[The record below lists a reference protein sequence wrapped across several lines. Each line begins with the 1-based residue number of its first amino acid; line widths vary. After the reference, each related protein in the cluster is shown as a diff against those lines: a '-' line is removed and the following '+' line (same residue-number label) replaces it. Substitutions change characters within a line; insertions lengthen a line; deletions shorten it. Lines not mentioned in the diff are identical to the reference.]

1 MTLTPKGQL
10 YVVGVTAVGLVVIGH
25 CVAHILGEPVSSQWL
40 ILAGLTLFSGSFTI
54 KVPSLQARLSVS
66 ETFVFASVLLFGTCA
81 GTLTVVLDTIVAAW
95 SARKRSREPLRIIFN
110 TTSSAISIWAAGTA
124 FYLIAGVSPLSEQ
137 SPAESVPLPQLI
149 FPLAAL
155 TLIYFTVNT
164 VLVAI
169 AVAAER
175 KERAYVIWRKN
186 FLWLSLNYF
195 GGASVAALLVSY
207 TRSLDFTA
215 LGVIV
220 PLLVISYFT
229 YKTSLDRL
237 QDAIR
242 HVDEVNRL
250 YISTIETLATA
261 IDAKDQVTHGH
272 IRRVQQWALAL
283 AAELGVHDPGQMKA
297 IEAAALLHDMG
308 KLVVPEHILNKP
320 GRLTPGEFDKM
331 KRHASVGADILS
343 SVRFPYPV
351 VPIVRYHH
359 ENWDGTGYPSGL
371 RGVAIPIGAR
381 ILAVVDC
388 FDALTSDRPYRK
400 ALSDEEAVAIL
411 VQRRGTMYDPMVV
424 DMFLQVK
431 DRLAVTIAKMSE
443 TPMETLVSASRLP
456 PDVASFPTQSR
467 IARAALDDSRVRE
480 MVNTVLASV
489 IQATGAGMSILF
501 VKDPDTDA
509 LVSIG
514 AHSKNGR
521 IDRVIAMSLGS
532 GISGWVAANGKAI
545 QNGDANLDLPAEL
558 LKVRGSRCLAVPV
571 HIKGDTV
578 GVITAYADDPRGFSE
593 RDVTLLEGMARSI
606 EASPVAKLVE
616 AALSREHLKP
626 SKQPGESDKG
636 TVH

>member
-1 MTLTPKGQL
+1 MNLTPKGQL
-10 YVVGVTAVGLVVIGH
+10 YVVGVSAVGLVVIGH
-25 CVAHILGEPVSSQWL
+25 CVAVMFGQPVSSQWL
-40 ILAGLTLFSGSFTI
+40 ILAGLTFFSGSFTI

-81 GTLTVVLDTIVAAW
+81 GTLTVVLDTLVAAW
-95 SARKRSREPLRIIFN
+95 GARRRSREPLRLVFN
-110 TTSSAISIWAAGTA
+110 VTSSAISIWAAGTA
-124 FYLIAGVSPLSEQ
+124 FYLLAGVPPLSQQ
-137 SPAESVPLPQLI
+137 SPEASVPLPHLVL
-149 FPLAAL
+149 PLVAL
-155 TLIYFTVNT
+155 TLIYFTVNSA
-164 VLVAI
+164 LVAV
-169 AVAAER
+169 AVAIER
-175 KERAYVIWRKN
+175 NERAFVIWRKN

-207 TRSLDFTA
+207 TRSLDLTA
-215 LGVIV
+215 LGIIV

-237 QDAIR
+237 EDATKHI
-242 HVDEVNRL
+242 DEVNRL
-250 YISTIETLATA
+250 YLSTIETLATA

-283 AAELGVHDPGQMKA
+283 AAELGVNDPGQMKA

-320 GRLTPGEFDKM
+320 GRLTPGEFEKM

-359 ENWDGTGYPSGL
+359 ENWDGTGYPSGM

-388 FDALTSDRPYRK
+388 FDALTSDRPYRRR
-400 ALSDEEAVAIL
+400 LSDDEAVAIL
-411 VQRRGTMYDPMVV
+411 AQRRGTMYDPMVV

-431 DRLAVTIAKMSE
+431 DRLAVGIAKMSE

-480 MVNTVLASV
+480 MVNRVLASV
-489 IQATGAGMSILF
+489 IQATGAATSVLF

-509 LVSIG
+509 IVSIG
-514 AHSKNGR
+514 VHAKGGR
-521 IDRVIAMSLGS
+521 SSDRVIAMSLGS
-532 GISGWVAANGKAI
+532 GISGWVAANGKAVV
-545 QNGDANLDLPAEL
+545 NGDANLDLPAEL
-558 LKVRGSRCLAVPV
+558 MKVRVSRCLAVPV

-578 GVITAYADDPRGFSE
+578 GVISAYIDDPRGFSE

-606 EASPVAKLVE
+606 EASPVARLVE

-626 SKQPGESDKG
+626 PKPVSDVD

>member
-1 MTLTPKGQL
+1 MNLTPKGQF
-10 YVVGVTAVGLVVIGH
+10 YVVGVSTVGLLVVGQS
-25 CVAHILGEPVSSQWL
+25 VADMVRQPVDPQWL
-40 ILAGLTLFSGSFTI
+40 ILAGLTLLSGSFTI

-66 ETFVFASVLLFGTCA
+66 ETFVFLSVMLFGA
-81 GTLTVVLDTIVAAW
+81 GPGTLTVVLDTLVASW
-95 SARKRSREPLRIIFN
+95 TARRRSKEPLRILFN
-110 TTSSAISIWAAGTA
+110 ASAAGLSIWAAGQL
-124 FYLIAGVSPLSEQ
+124 FYLLARIEPLSKQ
-137 SPAESVPLPQLI
+137 SVPLPQLL
-149 FPLAAL
+149 FPLVAL
-155 TLIYFTVNT
+155 TLVYFTLNSA
-164 VLVAI
+164 LVAV
-169 AVAAER
+169 AVAIER
-175 KERAYVIWRKN
+175 TETAFSIWRRN

-207 TRSLDFTA
+207 TRTVDFTA
-215 LGVIV
+215 VGIIV

-229 YKTSLDRL
+229 YKTSLGRL
-237 QDAIR
+237 EDAVR

-250 YISTIETLATA
+250 YLSTIETLATA

-283 AAELGVHDPGQMKA
+283 ASELGVNDPGQMKA

-320 GRLTPGEFDKM
+320 GRLTPGEFEKM

-359 ENWDGTGYPSGL
+359 ENWDGTGYPSGM

-388 FDALTSDRPYRK
+388 FDALTSDRPYRRR
-400 ALSDEEAVAIL
+400 LSDDEAVAIL
-411 VQRRGTMYDPMVV
+411 AQRRGTMYDPMVV

-431 DRLAVTIAKMSE
+431 DRLAVGIAKMSE

-489 IQATGAGMSILF
+489 IQATGAATSVLF

-509 LVSIG
+509 IVSIG
-514 AHSKNGR
+514 VHAKGGR
-521 IDRVIAMSLGS
+521 SSDRVIAMSLGS
-532 GISGWVAANGKAI
+532 GISGWVAANGKAVV
-545 QNGDANLDLPAEL
+545 NGDANLDLPAEL
-558 LKVRGSRCLAVPV
+558 MKVRVSRCLAVPV
-571 HIKGDTV
+571 HLKGDTV
-578 GVITAYADDPRGFSE
+578 GVISAYIDDPRGFSE

-606 EASPVAKLVE
+606 EASPVARLVE
-616 AALSREHLKP
+616 AALSTEHLKP
-626 SKQPGESDKG
+626 LKPVSDSD